1 MAPHTRP
8 RPTAIDQLPDECEG
22 VVAWAVQELANTG
35 RAQTEIYA
43 EFKTKLIALQGEIG
57 LGFDIPHYSSF
68 TRHNMRL
75 KALMDRQRRAQMIAD
90 AVITSSDGQEA
101 DRLTQAS
108 TRMLKTL
115 IVEMMEGAMDGGFKP
130 KEAANA
136 AAAMRHLAAAEIAS
150 TSRRQKLQAEQ
161 EVKRVE
167 AEIKEKAEAALD
179 LLENEP
185 GVSKAAIKR
194 AREKLLG
201 VRPKKKKAESD
212 DG

>member
-8 RPTAIDQLPDECEG
+8 RPTAVDQLPDECEG
-22 VVAWAVQELANTG
+22 IVAWAAQELAKTG
-35 RAQTEIYA
+35 RAQTDIYA
-43 EFKTKLIALQGEIG
+43 EFRTKLIALQGELGI
-57 LGFDIPHYSSF
+57 GFDIPHYSSF

-90 AVITSSDGQEA
+90 AVITSSDGQDA

-115 IVEMMEGAMDGGFKP
+115 IVEMMENAADGGFKP

-136 AAAMRHLAAAEIAS
+136 AVAVRHLAAAEIAS
-150 TSRRQKLQAEQ
+150 TNRRQKLQAEQ
-161 EVKRVE
+161 QAKRIE
-167 AEIKEKAEAALD
+167 AEMKAKAEAALD

-185 GVSKAAIKR
+185 GVSKAAIRR
-194 AREKLLG
+194 AREKFLG
-201 VRPKKKKAESD
+201 VRPKTKRAED
-212 DG
+212 NNG